1 MGLGVFLTRPRG
13 PWTRPQWALG
23 STLWVSVRPC
33 DLSTRLRRPRA
44 GSFCRPCGSR
54 GVASGPCRLMDLGVG
69 LGIRIC
75 THLTIKESLAD
86 VCVAWLQARSPLQ
99 KTGVIAP
106 GGPGSR
112 LLLGAGIGVGP
123 RTPQYAA
130 VSPVSV
136 DGQLGAQL
144 SCPCRARRCRAGS
157 AADAAGR
164 TNLGRSCRFGMAF
177 TCLTKAS
184 STGKTNEHRWQ
195 AAHTHS
201 SGGAAWRA
209 AVARHSRLRVLIN
222 SCFLN

>member
-23 STLWVSVRPC
+23 STLWVSARPC
-33 DLSTRLRRPRA
+33 DLSTRLRRPRV
-44 GSFCRPCGSR
+44 GSFCRPCGLR
-54 GVASGPCRLMDLGVG
+54 GVASELCGFMDLGVG
-69 LGIRIC
+69 LGIR
-75 THLTIKESLAD
+75 LTIKESLAD

-177 TCLTKAS
+177 MCLTKAS

-195 AAHTHS
+195 AVHTHR

-209 AVARHSRLRVLIN
+209 AVAFSSAVA
-222 SCFLN
+222 FLTDPWRG